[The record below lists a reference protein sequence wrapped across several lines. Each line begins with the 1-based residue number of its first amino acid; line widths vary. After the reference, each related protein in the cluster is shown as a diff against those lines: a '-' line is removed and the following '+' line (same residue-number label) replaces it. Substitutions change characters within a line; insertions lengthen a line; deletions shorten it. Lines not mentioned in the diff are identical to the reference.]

1 MASSGHTAT
10 RRADIL
16 LRPRRHVLLLLLTVA
31 SSTPA
36 RAGARFFS
44 PEPYTPYEMGGSGPA
59 TASDLNGDGRPDL
72 VKAIV
77 GGDVAVRLNLGASGF
92 GPAAFYPVGVAQI
105 SLAVGDVTGD
115 GIPDIVT
122 GREFSNGGQLA
133 GEVSVLPGLGDGTFG
148 PRLALAVGI
157 RPLTL
162 AIADVDADGRG
173 DVIAANAQS
182 NSLTLYRSIPTGFG
196 PRTDIPTGTYPLGIG
211 IARLDGDAYPDLA
224 VACYSGR
231 VIAIHRGLGGGAFA
245 PRTEIPTF
253 DYPGP
258 LAAADMDGDSHV
270 DLVIGNVVT
279 NADDF
284 CTILHGNGDGTFA
297 APTFHGTGSSARA
310 MTLADLDADGVPEII
325 AAHSTYTFGYQ
336 SVVTV
341 LRGADGWS
349 SAGQRDYLA
358 GPDPQLLVATD
369 IDGDL
374 RLDVVAGGSQPYAS
388 VLHGGGDGTL
398 GAWSPLPFAPYQI
411 ATAAIADI
419 NRDGRPD
426 LVVSDRSGQAVG
438 VRLGNGPGTFGPA
451 IFSIPGVSGPQ
462 LADLDGDGNLDIV
475 GIGFN
480 GVQNLMGNGLGSFSQ
495 GASFFAG
502 LGPNA
507 VAIGDLNGDGRTD
520 LAVTC
525 TGGVTD
531 PRGGI
536 SILLG
541 DGTGGFVPATP
552 VPGGSIGLPVL
563 ADLNRDGHLDVLG
576 SSENTVF
583 FLLGAGDGTFA
594 SGGNVGT
601 NFRVSTLEVGLVNAD
616 AFPDV
621 VVGGQDGDLAVV
633 PGHGDGTFGAPLL
646 MPQHETVSSLR
657 IGDVDGDGHRD
668 LVWLGVGTLS
678 VMRGKASGGFYE
690 PDRYGS
696 CNGPP
701 GEDGLAIADLNG
713 DLRPDLASACMP
725 GAAVALFFNTH
736 PDYPTPA
743 QLAVA
748 SAQALPG
755 LARIQWHA
763 PAAGLLDAIVE
774 RRTARS
780 AWRELGAPEVAGPDL
795 LRFEDRTVEAGERY
809 AYRLVVRSSD
819 GPRATDETWL
829 AIPAEFAFALY
840 APPQPSERNLDVT
853 FSLASH
859 EPAVLDLMDVSGRR
873 ILRRQI
879 GGLGPGPHTVSLGEG
894 RRLSGGLYL
903 IRLVQG
909 ARSAA
914 LKAVVTP

>member
-1 MASSGHTAT
+1 MACSVHTAT
-10 RRADIL
+10 RRAAAI
-16 LRPRRHVLLLLLTVA
+16 LRPRRRLLLLLLTVV

-36 RAGARFFS
+36 WADARFFS
-44 PEPYTPYEMGGSGPA
+44 PEPYTPYEMGGSGPG

-72 VKAIV
+72 VTAIV

-92 GPAAFYPVGVAQI
+92 GPTAFYPVGAAQI

-122 GREFSNGGQLA
+122 GREYSNGGQLS
-133 GEVSVLPGLGDGTFG
+133 GEMSVLPGRGDGTFG
-148 PRLALAVGI
+148 LRLALPVGI
-157 RPLTL
+157 RPMRL
-162 AIADVDADGRG
+162 AIADVDGDGRS

-196 PRTDIPTGTYPLGIG
+196 PRTDIPTGAYPIGIG
-211 IARLDGDAYPDLA
+211 IARFDGDAYPDLA
-224 VACYSGR
+224 VACYTGR
-231 VIAIHRGLGGGAFA
+231 VIAIHRGLGGGTFA
-245 PRTEIPTF
+245 PRSEIPTV
-253 DYPGP
+253 DYPGT
-258 LAAADMDGDSHV
+258 LAVADMDGDSHA
-270 DLVIGNVVT
+270 DLVIGNVIT

-284 CTILHGNGDGTFA
+284 CTILRGNGDGTFA
-297 APTFHGTGSSARA
+297 APTFHGAGSGASA

-325 AAHSTYTFGYQ
+325 AAHPAYLFGFQ
-336 SVVTV
+336 HVVTV
-341 LRGADGWS
+341 LRSADGWS
-349 SAGQRDYLA
+349 AAGQRDYLA

-374 RLDVVAGGSQPYAS
+374 RLDVVAGGGQPYAS
-388 VLHGGGDGTL
+388 VLHGRGDGTL
-398 GAWSPLPFAPYQI
+398 EAWSPIPFDPYQI

-426 LVVSDRSGQAVG
+426 LVAGDRAGQAVG
-438 VRLGNGPGTFGPA
+438 VRLGNGDGTFAPA
-451 IFSIPGVSGPQ
+451 IFSTPGVSDPQ
-462 LADLDGDGNLDIV
+462 LVDLDGDGRLDIV

-495 GASFFAG
+495 GAAFFAG

-525 TGGVTD
+525 TGGLTD

-541 DGTGGFVPATP
+541 DGAGGFVPATP
-552 VPGGSIGLPVL
+552 VPGGTVGLPVL
-563 ADLNRDGHLDVLG
+563 ADLDRDGHLDLVAA
-576 SSENTVF
+576 SDNTAS
-583 FLLGAGDGTFA
+583 FLLGLGDGTFA
-594 SGGNVGT
+594 SGGYLGT
-601 NFRVSTLEVGLVNAD
+601 AFRVSTIEVGLVNAD

-621 VVGGQDGDLAVV
+621 VVGGQDGELAVV
-633 PGHGDGTFGAPLL
+633 PGHGDGTFGAPML

-668 LVWLGVGTLS
+668 LVWLGGGTLS
-678 VMRGKASGGFYE
+678 VMRGKAGGGFYE

-701 GEDGLAIADLNG
+701 GENGLAIGDLNG

-755 LARIQWHA
+755 LARIQWHG
-763 PAAGLLDAIVE
+763 PAAGLLDAMVE

-809 AYRLVVRSSD
+809 AYRLVVRSGD
-819 GPRATDETWL
+819 APRATDETWL
-829 AIPAEFAFALY
+829 AIPAEFAFGLY
-840 APPQPSERNLDVT
+840 APPRPSDRYLEVR
-853 FSLASH
+853 FSLASD
-859 EPAVLDLMDVSGRR
+859 EPAVLDLLDVSGRR
-873 ILRRQI
+873 ILRRQV
-879 GGLGPGPHTVSLGEG
+879 GALGPGPHAVSLGEG
-894 RRLSGGLYL
+894 RRLPGGLYL